1 MNYKNKLL
9 ISKPVLYDNFFH
21 RSVII
26 IVEDN
31 ASGTVGFAINKSLEA
46 DINSYI
52 AALESDNKVYEGGP
66 VSQNNIFYIHTRPDI
81 ISESVFLY
89 DKFYWSGKFEDV
101 QNAVNN
107 NLISEQEIKFF
118 LGYSGWEKGQLQ
130 EEINDNSWIIVNDNS
145 LNLMQNFDEEL
156 WKKQLEKLGGENL
169 IWSNAPKDI
178 MLN

>member
-21 RSVII
+21 RSVIL

-31 ASGTVGFAINKSLEA
+31 SSGTVGFALNKSLETN
-46 DINSYI
+46 IHSYI
-52 AALESDNKVYEGGP
+52 AVLQSDINVYEGGP
-66 VSQNNIFYIHTRPDI
+66 VSQNNIFYIHTRPDL
-81 ISESVFLY
+81 ISDSVLLY
-89 DKFYWSGKFEDV
+89 DKFYWSGRFEDV
-101 QNAVNN
+101 QKSVNE
-107 NLISEQEIKFF
+107 NLILAHEIKFF

-130 EEINDNSWIIVNDNS
+130 EELNDNSWIVVNDTF
-145 LNLMQNFDEEL
+145 LDLMLDFDEEL
-156 WKKQLEKLGGENL
+156 WKKQLEKLGGEHL